1 METESGKNFAS
12 LISDLVTNGA
22 EYQVF
27 QACFLAEIIS
37 GQWHPERRTNA
48 LEQTGL
54 RFKPYEQYI
63 FPPRDIRAISASLEE
78 KEFRF
83 VVNFMGLYGI
93 NSPLPRCYH
102 EMVATQ
108 RSIQPEVDIPLQD
121 FLDMFNS
128 RFYWLYYQAW
138 KKYRYFLHLDE
149 NPENKITQRL
159 FSFLGVNPLFR
170 QGSVAISPF
179 RLLPLAGILASRN
192 RNKAGLHVLL
202 TSFFP
207 AYKIGIQEFVPQL
220 VKLAQVPKLGGQ
232 GEQAAQLGINAVAGS
247 TKLDYTT
254 RICISI
260 GPMDFSEYLEF
271 TPKGHSA
278 ALVRELMGLYLND
291 AIEYDVTLVIRSAT
305 IVTIPWNNP
314 RLQLGVSIWL
324 GQPKSEFVSVCF
336 KYEQYTDVD

>member
-1 METESGKNFAS
+1 METKSWENITS
-12 LISDLVTNGA
+12 LISDLVTNSA

-27 QACFLAEIIS
+27 QACFLAEKIS
-37 GQWHPERRTNA
+37 GQWHPERRTDI

-54 RFKPYEQYI
+54 HFRPFEQYI
-63 FPPRDIRAISASLEE
+63 FPPRDIHTISASLEE
-78 KEFRF
+78 KELRF
-83 VVNFMGLYGI
+83 VLNFMGLYGI

-102 EMVATQ
+102 EVVAMQ
-108 RSIQPEVDIPLQD
+108 RNLQPETDIPLQD

-149 NPENKITQRL
+149 KPENKITQRL
-159 FSFLGVNPLFR
+159 FSFIGVNPLFR
-170 QGSVAISPF
+170 RGNSSISHF
-179 RLLPLAGILASRN
+179 RLLPLAGILASRI
-192 RNKAGLHVLL
+192 RNKAGLHILL
-202 TSFFP
+202 ASFFQ

-220 VKLAQVPKLGGQ
+220 VKLAQVPKLGGK

-260 GPMDFSEYLEF
+260 GPMDFSDYLEF
-271 TPKGHSA
+271 TPKGRSA
-278 ALVRELMGLYLND
+278 VLVRELMGLYLND
-291 AIEYDVTLVIRSAT
+291 AIEYDVKLVIRAAT